1 MENTSPAVLC
11 LDCQHGY
18 HDIPFHLPQVQC
30 SCPCHG
36 PDESIKDAL
45 PLTFPLDTEGNPT
58 YNKDVE
64 A

>member
-1 MENTSPAVLC
+1 MENTLSPAVLC

-18 HDIPFHLPQVQC
+18 HDIPFHLPQVC
-30 SCPCHG
+30 CLCPCHG
-36 PDESIKDAL
+36 ENVEEKMHEAL
-45 PLTFPLDTEGNPT
+45 DNAMPLS